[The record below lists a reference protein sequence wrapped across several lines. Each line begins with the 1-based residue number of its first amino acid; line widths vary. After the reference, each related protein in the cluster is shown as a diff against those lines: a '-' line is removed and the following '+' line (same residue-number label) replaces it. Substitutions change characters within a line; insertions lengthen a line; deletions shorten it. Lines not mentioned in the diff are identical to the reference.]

1 MWPGS
6 SVVHMPFLFIFR
18 ILHLYM
24 GGIQQHD
31 SGDIGSGAGAVNP
44 VMESSLHQLR

>member
-6 SVVHMPFLFIFR
+6 SVAHMPFLFIFR

-31 SGDIGSGAGAVNP
+31 SGDIGSGAGAVNLFI
-44 VMESSLHQLR
+44 ETFFDQLR